1 MSDTGDTRSSPPA
14 PPISSSRGDGAGSVN
29 GDRPSGPDSGPMRG
43 IIGSHG
49 VAIAPA
55 LVVGTN
61 QVRFRRKRVP
71 VGAQSKEWERF
82 VDAVCLVQSDL
93 RSKISGLPKDSVE
106 GSILEAYLLMVG
118 DETLARAVHRHVND
132 KRRCADWAVAASIE
146 EVTAKLKGV
155 DDLYIRER
163 SHDIEFVGD
172 LLLRALGGTDQLSR
186 LSITEPCVV
195 VARDLS
201 PADTAGMVGVPVKGF
216 VTEVGSRT
224 SHTSIMARAL
234 EIPAVVGVQD
244 ALQRIGTGD
253 MLVVDALRGRIIIDP
268 SPEEIEEAERR
279 AGRYAAMSREL
290 GASRDR
296 LATTSD
302 GTRVVL
308 SANIELPEE
317 ASIACEHGA
326 EGVGLY
332 RTEFLY
338 VNRIA
343 PPTEEEQLAIF
354 ERVVRSMKGRPV
366 TLRTFDIGGDKF
378 ATTFRLPGEL
388 NPMLGL
394 RAVRLAL
401 TEREVFRAHLR
412 AMLRASAHGPVR
424 IMIPLV
430 SSLDELRVCRQ
441 LVDQAKDELIAEGHE
456 VADEIPLGV
465 MIEVPAA
472 AIMADAFAAEADF
485 MSIGTNDLVQYALAI
500 DRTNR
505 ALAHLASPYD
515 PSILRLVDGVIRAGA
530 DRDRPV
536 SVCGEMASEPYGAL
550 VLVGL
555 GIRNLSMESVAIP
568 EIKEVLDRIGLE
580 ELQDIVRRALEM
592 STAQEVERLLESELE
607 PRLHDIIT
615 HEPISSPGA
624 PSRPVS
630 VLTPA
635 FGMPKVSGSSAGE
648 D

>member
-1 MSDTGDTRSSPPA
+1 MSEGGPPK
-14 PPISSSRGDGAGSVN
+14 SDRGSVPSGALVGIAGSV
-29 GDRPSGPDSGPMRG
+29 
-43 IIGSHG
+43 G
-49 VAIAPA
+49 VVIAPA
-55 LVVGTN
+55 LVLGN
-61 QVRFRRKRVP
+61 NKVRFRRRRVA
-71 VGAQSKEWERF
+71 VGAEGAEWERYGT
-82 VDAVCLVQSDL
+82 AVRQVQADL
-93 RSKISGLPKDSVE
+93 RHKLEALDVRSPE

-118 DETLARAVHRHVND
+118 DEILADRVREQIHE
-132 KRRCADWAVAASIE
+132 RRRSAEWAVAGAIE
-146 EVTAKLKGV
+146 SFTERLAHV
-155 DDLYIRER
+155 DDVYIRER

-172 LLLRALGGTDQLSR
+172 LLLRALGGVNQVTHLN
-186 LSITEPCVV
+186 ITEPCVV

-201 PADTAGMVGVPVKGF
+201 PADTASMIGAPVKAF

-253 MLVVDALRGRIIIDP
+253 LLIVDALRGLVYVDP
-268 SPEEIEEAERR
+268 TPEMVEEAEAR
-279 AGRYAAMSREL
+279 AGRYASMTRKL
-290 GASRDR
+290 GETRDLAAS
-296 LATTSD
+296 TQD
-302 GTRVVL
+302 GTRIYL
-308 SANIELPEE
+308 KANIELPEE
-317 ASIACEHGA
+317 TRLAREHGA

-338 VNRIA
+338 VNRIE

-354 ERVVRSMKGRPV
+354 KRVLAGMEDRGV

-401 TEREVFRAHLR
+401 TELDVFRAHLR
-412 AMLRASAHGPVR
+412 AMVRASAFGDVR
-424 IMIPLV
+424 IMLPLV
-430 SSLDELRVCRQ
+430 SNLNELRTCRQ
-441 LVDQAKDELIAEGHE
+441 LLQDVVEEVRREGHE

-472 AIMADAFAAEADF
+472 AVMADVFAAEADF

-505 ALAHLASPYD
+505 NLAHLASPYD
-515 PSILRLVDGVIRAGA
+515 PAILRLVEGVIAAG
-530 DRDRPV
+530 RRQGCPV

-550 VLVGL
+550 MLIGL
-555 GIRNLSMESVAIP
+555 GVRDLSMEAVAIP
-568 EIKEVLDRIGLE
+568 EIKAAIGRVSLRELE
-580 ELQDIVRRALEM
+580 AIAKRGVAM
-592 STAQEVERLLESELE
+592 TTAGEVEEMLDAAFE

-615 HEPISSPGA
+615 HQPESAPGQA
-624 PSRPVS
+624 
-630 VLTPA
+630 LTPA
-635 FGMPKVSGSSAGE
+635 FGVPRVAAAALEMDDPGLALAASLGRATGDFGE
-648 D
+648 EIE